1 MILAGI
7 LAGGVGS
14 RMGGINTPKQFLKL
28 GNKAILIHTLEKFSL
43 VNRFDKI
50 YVGVLRDYI
59 PHTCDLIEK
68 HLGTDHNIV
77 VVEGGTDRNS
87 TISNIIAE
95 AKKDGATQD
104 SVLVTHDAVRPFLST
119 RIIEDNIDAALKY
132 GVCDTAIPASDTIIR
147 SADDKFISEIPLRK
161 ELFQGQTPQSF
172 KVGIFEEDYGALSD
186 ENKVILT
193 DACKI
198 FVLAGRDVYI
208 VLGETYNIKVTSS
221 FDLKLASAVLAQG
234 EKYD

>member
-7 LAGGVGS
+7 LAGGSGS
-14 RMGGINTPKQFLKL
+14 RMGGINTPKQFLEL

-50 YVGVLRDYI
+50 YVGVIRDYI

-68 HLGTDHNIV
+68 HLGKNHNIV
-77 VVEGGTDRNS
+77 VVEGGSDRNS
-87 TISNIIAE
+87 TIANIINQ
-95 AKKDGATQD
+95 AKQDGATYD

-119 RIIEDNIDAALKY
+119 RIIEDNIDAALRY

-147 SADDKFISEIPLRK
+147 SLDDKFISEIPVRS
-161 ELFQGQTPQSF
+161 ELYQGQTPQSF
-172 KVGIFEEDYGALSD
+172 KIGIFDQDYGALSD
-186 ENKVILT
+186 EDKKILT

-198 FVLAGRDVYI
+198 FILAQRDVYI
-208 VLGETYNIKVTSS
+208 VLGETYNIKITSS
-221 FDLKLASAVLAQG
+221 FDLKLASAILSQG
-234 EKYD
+234 ENYD